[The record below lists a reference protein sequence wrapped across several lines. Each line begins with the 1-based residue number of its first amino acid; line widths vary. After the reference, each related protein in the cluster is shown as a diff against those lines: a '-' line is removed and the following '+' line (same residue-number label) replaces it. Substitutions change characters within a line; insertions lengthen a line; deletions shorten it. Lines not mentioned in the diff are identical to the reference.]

1 MGQRIDLQKILVNL
15 LGSRN
20 VYYQP
25 PNTVKM
31 KYPAIVYSR
40 DTINVRHANNHKY
53 LGRVAYL
60 VTLIDSSPQSEFLEK
75 IEALPLCSHTR
86 HYTAEGLNHD
96 VFRLYY

>member
-1 MGQRIDLQKILVNL
+1 MGQRIDLQKILEDL

-53 LGRVAYL
+53 LGRVAYS

-86 HYTAEGLNHD
+86 HYTTEGLNHD